1 MLGIIQDNW
10 LLLLV
15 GQYPNGPLGGLALT
29 LILSVMGL
37 VLAFPISI
45 GIALCRTSPSRS
57 LYLASTLLVYVVRGI
72 PLVMLVFW
80 GYFLVPILVGSNVT
94 AFTTIICTLV
104 VYESVYL
111 SEVIRAGIQALP
123 KGQTEASRALGLGY
137 WKTHFCVILPQALY
151 NMVPSIISQFVSIIK
166 ETSIGYVIS
175 VQELTFAANQVNNNL
190 LTHPF
195 PVFIIL
201 AIIYFIVCFVLTQC
215 AQHLE
220 RTITRKRSPKMA
232 HQRSIENDSV
242 LEGQ

>member
-37 VLAFPISI
+37 VLSFPISI
-45 GIALCRTSPSRS
+45 GIALCRTSSIRP
-57 LYLASTLLVYVVRGI
+57 LYLISTLVVYIVRGI

-80 GYFLVPILVGSNVT
+80 GYFLVPILVGRNVT

-123 KGQTEASRALGLGY
+123 KGQTEASRVLGLGY
-137 WKTHFCVILPQALY
+137 WKTHFWVILPQALY
-151 NMVPSIISQFVSIIK
+151 NMVPSIINQFVSIIK
-166 ETSIGYVIS
+166 DTSIGYVIS
-175 VQELTFAANQVNNNL
+175 VQELTFSANQINNNL

-201 AIIYFIVCFVLTQC
+201 AITYFVVCFVLTHC
-215 AQHLE
+215 AQYLE
-220 RTITRKRSPKMA
+220 RTVTRKRSPKLA